1 MEISPITGIRAL
13 PAIKAPAAISGLSAV
28 FGVEY
33 LARTRDESYSPNRGK
48 SPRGLED
55 EADELEDESE
65 IESKVYAAERG
76 LGRKVS
82 FFA

>member
-13 PAIKAPAAISGLSAV
+13 PALKAPTANSGLSAV

-33 LARTRDESYSPNRGK
+33 LARTGDESYSPNGGK

-55 EADELEDESE
+55 EADDLQDDSE
-65 IESKVYAAERG
+65 AESKVYAAEKG
-76 LGRKVS
+76 LGRQVNY
-82 FFA
+82 FA